1 MATTAT
7 AAEAVAYRTTV
18 REMPS
23 EERPRERL
31 ERYGAG
37 TLTNAELLAILL
49 RVGSTKENVIELA
62 SRLLREYGGLGGLL
76 KADLHELCEAHGM
89 GLAKATQ
96 VKAALELA
104 RRLNLL
110 TPEARPQI
118 KSPNDVAQLLML
130 EMAYLPQEQLRV
142 LCLDTKNYV
151 VHQQV
156 VYQGTVNSS
165 VVRVAEVFKPAVSRT
180 CPAIVVVH
188 NHPSGDPTPSPE
200 DVRTTEQLRKAG
212 ELLDIELLDHIIIG
226 QHRHVSLKERGL
238 GF

>member
-1 MATTAT
+1 MATTA
-7 AAEAVAYRTTV
+7 ERVGYRATV

-49 RVGSTKENVIELA
+49 RVGSVGENVIELA
-62 SRLLREYGGLGGLL
+62 NRLLREYGGLAGLL
-76 KADLHELCEAHGM
+76 KADLEQLRGAHGM

-118 KSPNDVAQLLML
+118 KGPADIAQLLMI
-130 EMAYLPQEQLRV
+130 EMGYLAQEQLRV

-151 VHQQV
+151 VRKYQV
-156 VYQGTVNSS
+156 DRPLIPRRIILLLNGGARGREHGRRRTSAASTMVFRDVVLSEAPVRLSFNSRS
-165 VVRVAEVFKPAVSRT
+165 S
-180 CPAIVVVH
+180 
-188 NHPSGDPTPSPE
+188 SG
-200 DVRTTEQLRKAG
+200 AG
-212 ELLDIELLDHIIIG
+212 
-226 QHRHVSLKERGL
+226 
-238 GF
+238 

>member
-1 MATTAT
+1 MATTA
-7 AAEAVAYRTTV
+7 ERVGYRATV

-49 RVGSTKENVIELA
+49 RVGSVGENVIDLA
-62 SRLLREYGGLGGLL
+62 SRLLKEYGGLAGLL
-76 KADLHELCEAHGM
+76 KADLEQLREAHGM

-118 KSPNDVAQLLML
+118 KSPADVAQLLMI
-130 EMAYLPQEQLRV
+130 EMGYLAQEQLRV

-165 VVRVAEVFKPAVSRT
+165 VVRAAEVFKPAVVRT
-180 CPAIVVVH
+180 CPALVVVH

-200 DVRTTEQLRKAG
+200 DVRTTEQLRRAG
-212 ELLDIELLDHIIIG
+212 EALDIDVLDHVVIG
-226 QHRHVSLKERGL
+226 QQRYVSMKERGL